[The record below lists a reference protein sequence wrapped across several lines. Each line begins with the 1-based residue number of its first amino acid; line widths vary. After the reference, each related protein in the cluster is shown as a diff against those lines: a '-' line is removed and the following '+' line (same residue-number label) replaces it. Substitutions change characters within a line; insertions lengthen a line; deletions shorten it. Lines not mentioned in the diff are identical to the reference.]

1 MISTP
6 TPVET
11 RSHSFFPVE
20 DRLRTRINGAAG
32 RRLTRQFRETES
44 PYKGRRSFGGSS
56 KFSPGWSEVAGGRPK
71 EGKARI
77 IPLEE
82 VVAGSNN
89 RHHGFW
95 RLVPAGTVEF
105 AKGLGRKRTRT
116 MVQRLG
122 PRENLSLS
130 RPSSLTSVP
139 FPANFPREVH
149 RRVGD

>member
-1 MISTP
+1 MISTS
-6 TPVET
+6 TLVET
-11 RSHSFFPVE
+11 RYHSFFPVE
-20 DRLRTRINGAAG
+20 DRLRTRINGTAG

-56 KFSPGWSEVAGGRPK
+56 KFSLGWSEGAGGRPK

-105 AKGLGRKRTRT
+105 AKGLGRKRKRT
-116 MVQRLG
+116 EVRSARKPEL
-122 PRENLSLS
+122 P
-130 RPSSLTSVP
+130 PSSPNLYTIRSE
-139 FPANFPREVH
+139 FSSRSSSA
-149 RRVGD
+149 RR